1 MSFFK
6 RLGAAAMAVIMAL
19 QFMPLTFAYGEES
32 ITEAYENRE
41 EYTDATDEDISEPL
55 SLEDELV
62 IESISDSDVRMSEEY
77 LDKYRIETD
86 KTKDE
91 YISDYYTPY
100 GQYYLSY
107 LKYAFD
113 NDWSTHWE
121 TGNGKFT
128 NYVDVTFNRAVD
140 IDRIIYATR
149 QDVSKGKGY
158 PTTLTI
164 YRYVSSTDSWEEVAA
179 GKSEMSRSYVII
191 TLPETT
197 EFERLRFEFT
207 EVYDEWASASEF
219 VFLRNEDRVLA
230 GNVSVKGTAAIGK
243 TLTAASN
250 ITWGPDNEKLS
261 YRWQY
266 SDDGESFTYI
276 EGADENTYTITENRA
291 YYRAVVTD
299 STGEYYGSIESGKYG
314 GSIEPEI
321 LGQAAVGSVLT
332 AKTKY
337 ADKSDLTYRWQ
348 YSDDNSEFYDIKSE
362 TNAEYSV
369 SRDMANKYVRV
380 AVSGNG
386 RDFVYSE
393 SMLIGVRAVM
403 TGSPQAGSRL
413 TGSLMGS
420 GDEVSYIWQRGESE
434 NGDFADIEGADSNV
448 YSLTSEDVGK
458 YIRVKITLKD
468 TGTEFISEPWKI
480 AEEGT
485 FEEFTGDYVYL
496 SDLPE
501 NMLLSHSV
509 GYSTLKYDTNITDE
523 TISLIVNGKKK
534 YFTKGLGAHA
544 TAELVYD
551 VAYLV
556 ENYQYDRFRAY
567 LGVDAGRGY
576 NGNVKFTVSVSE
588 DNQIWNE
595 VMSTGV
601 LKGNSEA
608 VYADISLKGVKYLKI
623 YIDDNGS
630 DSNDHTVIAG
640 AKLSKGSYTEDKSDY
655 DFIKTVS
662 EYDALLAEYGTDYP
676 SLVKNKEYVKL
687 LHSRTFVNNV
697 GYELLQAYAH
707 EDDKSREAL
716 QWFLNDAEALDMY
729 INGGEPEGGLYS
741 NSVRV
746 LIRLYKNYWED
757 MGTTLYKRMLITI
770 SLTHATSVYFW
781 ADESNKS
788 DPVKRYEVYKR
799 LYENGYLINSTFENL
814 NVEEMRWVMN
824 NIIDDSQME
833 WLNFY
838 VRKYYYNNMNARPT
852 ANDLEPGPYHYITYT
867 FGYDYSLGKYYSDDN
882 KEMWF
887 DKYHLANRD
896 NDTDDDNYILNVPYE
911 SGHTKL
917 WTVFEEGAVC
927 GGISKTGVNLLAA
940 FGVPGVVVG
949 QPGHAAYLRYKQ
961 DDPDKGAEAQGRWEI
976 WNDISGWAESAKA
989 ERMLAGWGSHGN
1001 GWSGYY
1007 RGSYALLAQA
1017 ALNDEE
1023 NYKTAENLVR
1033 LAEMNSSNPKRAI
1046 EIYRDALEVQSINM
1060 DAWVG
1065 LVSAYKDAGKSDS
1078 EFADLAAEMC
1088 SALTYYP
1095 LPMWEISQN
1104 LIRPE
1109 ITDEMELSRLMT
1121 STEAALMAAKEATE
1135 EDTLQ
1140 PVDCRTMANYILGNN
1155 DVEIATFSFDGDTPN
1170 TIKLSD
1176 IFASGNIEFLY
1187 SLDCGNKWNSA
1198 GTVSSYTLTDEEAAL
1213 ITAENDIYIKL
1224 QGSSNTYKID
1234 ITTGEAVP
1242 QLYNNDNENRITGN
1256 ISGLE
1261 WSYDGTEWNSLTNN
1275 RVFEGDVNIYVR
1287 RKATG
1292 TVMAG
1297 EASEFEFT
1305 DDSKTSSETRSYIK
1319 LDRIGIY
1326 DVSSEQTGSG
1336 NAENLLDGNIY
1347 TMWHNSWSGNDSKK
1361 YVTLELDEP
1370 VYLTSIDYT
1379 PRQTGDAGIVKDC
1392 EVYTSVDGVTWVL
1405 SGSASGWAV
1414 NKDKK
1419 TVNMYSPVYA
1429 KYVKF
1434 AAKATSQV
1442 FASAALIELFEDMTY
1457 ADRVPVSISFASEP
1471 DKTNYVKG
1479 DKLDTTGMS
1488 VMLNYE
1494 DGTSTVINPAMLTF
1508 SKSVFD
1514 TVGKEVIKV
1523 SYTSDLNTLEFEVN
1537 VGENN
1542 KTPNGII
1549 IEEKPEKL
1557 NYFAGD
1563 TLDTEGLVV
1572 KARYTDNSEGYIFE
1586 GEYSVTPEKLTV
1598 EGTQE
1603 ITVKYMDFTAI
1614 FDVQV
1619 KPVPSRIEITALPE
1633 KQQYSIGE
1641 SFDGTGME
1649 VSIVYEKGTRE
1660 VLGENEY
1667 NVEHSDFSKQPG
1679 NKNIT
1684 VSLNAKPSV
1693 TAEFSVLV
1701 YPYITAGYLNL
1712 EVREGTYEC
1721 YVTGYG
1727 AGSLPENVVI
1737 PETVTVKGVV
1747 YTVTGVAG
1755 DAFWGADNITSVSF
1769 PKTIKTIEA
1778 DAFRNCMS
1786 LTRLYFIES
1795 TDLSELVIEAGAF
1808 ADDDPDR
1815 DIGGFIYV
1823 IDSERGVQIEGS
1835 STVAGIEGKFSVAY
1849 AADSAESIII
1859 TPPLKNEYNLG
1870 ESLDTTGLTVK
1881 AVMENGD
1888 KPLLSSDTYSLRGFE
1903 SDTSGKKIIT
1913 VSVTGTELKGTFE
1926 VSVVPAA
1933 PVVTRQPK
1941 SYFVPKGGEFT
1952 PLTVTAVSSDS
1963 GLISYQWYKLATG
1976 KVDTMSDTLLRG
1988 ETSSS
1993 YTPNEEGYYYAAV
2006 SNSEKGSGINA
2017 VTVYTNVARVMAG
2030 DYEAGVG
2037 NTAYTSLSDAIKA
2050 APNGGTVQILKNIE
2064 LEETLNIDKS
2074 LTLTSHEGVYTVT
2087 RSDKLLNGYMLN
2099 VTGGNLTIENVIFD
2113 GGADWTGDDGRL
2125 GRGTFN
2131 SGLTA
2136 ERSIASVSS
2145 GVLNMEE
2152 GAVFENNHNSS
2163 GYGNAGGAA
2172 VVNTGGILKLNGGI
2186 IRNNSCDSYG
2196 GALILLNSGEFYMKQ
2211 GSVTGNFAGNSGGAI
2226 CADHSSKVNVEGG
2239 TFSNN
2244 ATNTA
2249 GGAIWFSNGTGVLK
2263 GEFTDNYANNGA
2275 LVYINGSAK
2284 VSLEGGNYKGN
2295 TASRGQSVYFGNG
2308 TLNIGNVESFG
2319 DTINLPTGKIFNITA
2334 DISGRSIKVV
2344 PVADLAD
2351 MTKIA
2356 NVSSEEFAKRAR
2368 VAINIDGYALY
2379 AEGKEIY
2386 ANTPKENDINGDG
2399 IVNAA
2404 DIAELLKYIS
2414 GIDVSYID
2422 MDKADINADGEY
2434 NILDVIA
2441 LWQYINKN

>member
-1 MSFFK
+1 MSILK
-6 RLGAAAMAVIMAL
+6 RLGAAAMSFVMSL
-19 QFMPLTFAYGEES
+19 QFLPSSFAYGEENLFETYGVS
-32 ITEAYENRE
+32 EGYSNTEEN
-41 EYTDATDEDISEPL
+41 ISEEISADNKL
-55 SLEDELV
+55 I

-77 LDKYRIETD
+77 LDKYRIGTD
-86 KTKDE
+86 SSEDE

-100 GQYYLSY
+100 GQYYKSY

-121 TGNGKFT
+121 TGNGDVT
-128 NYVDVTFNRAVD
+128 NYVDVTFNKAVD
-140 IDRIIYATR
+140 IDRIIYAAR

-164 YRYVSSTDSWEEVAA
+164 YRYITGTDSWEEVAA
-179 GKSEMSRSYVII
+179 GESEMSESYVII

-197 EFERLRFEFT
+197 EFEKLRFEFT
-207 EVYDEWASASEF
+207 EAYNGWASASEF

-230 GNVSVKGTAAIGK
+230 GDVIIKGTAAVGR
-243 TLTAASN
+243 TLTATGN
-250 ITWGPDNEKLS
+250 VTCGPDNEKLS

-266 SDDGESFTYI
+266 SDDGESFVYI
-276 EGADENTYTITENRA
+276 EGADESTYTITENRG
-291 YYRAVVTD
+291 YYRVVVTD
-299 STGEYYGSIESGKYG
+299 STGEYYGSIASANYS
-314 GSIEPEI
+314 GSIKPSVS
-321 LGQAAVGSVLT
+321 GQAAVGSILT
-332 AKTKY
+332 AKTEY
-337 ADKSDLTYRWQ
+337 ADEGDLTYKWQ
-348 YSDDNSEFYDIKSE
+348 YSNDNSDFDDIKNE
-362 TNAEYSV
+362 TDAEYTV
-369 SRDMANKYVRV
+369 SRDLVNKYIRV

-386 RDFVYSE
+386 SDFVYSD
-393 SMLIGVRAVM
+393 SILIGVTAVM
-403 TGSPQAGSRL
+403 TGAPQEGSEL
-413 TGSLMGS
+413 TASLMGLS
-420 GDEVSYIWQRGESE
+420 DEVSYIWQRGDSE
-434 NGDFADIEGADSNV
+434 NGDFVHIDGADGNV
-448 YSLTSEDVGK
+448 YTLTSEDVGK
-458 YIRVKITLKD
+458 YISVKITVKD
-468 TGTEFISEPWKI
+468 TGAEFISEPWKI
-480 AEEGT
+480 AEKGT
-485 FEEFTGDYVYL
+485 YEEFTGDYVYL

-501 NMLLSHSV
+501 NMLLYHSV

-523 TISLIVNGKKK
+523 TISLIVNGNKK

-544 TAELVYD
+544 EAELVYD

-556 ENYQYDRFRAY
+556 ENYQYDRFTAY

-576 NGNVKFTVSVSE
+576 SGNAKFTVYVSD

-608 VYADISLKGVKYLKI
+608 VYVDISLKGAKYLKI

-640 AKLSKGSYTEDKSDY
+640 AKLSKSTYTDDKSDY

-662 EYDALLAEYGTDYP
+662 EYDALMADYGTNYT

-716 QWFLNDAEALDMY
+716 EWFLNDAEALDMY
-729 INGGEPEGGLYS
+729 INGGEPEGGSYS
-741 NSVRV
+741 NSVKV
-746 LIRLYKNYWED
+746 LINLYKNYWED
-757 MGTTLYKRMLITI
+757 METTLYKRMLITI

-781 ADESNKS
+781 ADETNTS

-799 LYENGYLINSTFENL
+799 LYENGCLINSTFENL

-824 NIIDDSQME
+824 NIIDDSQLE

-838 VRKYYYNNMNARPT
+838 IRKYYYNDMNVSPT
-852 ANDLEPGPYHYITYT
+852 ANDFEPGPYDFITYT
-867 FGYDYSLGKYYSDDN
+867 FGYDYSLDKYYSDDN

-887 DKYHLANRD
+887 NKYHLSNRD
-896 NDTDDDNYILNVPYE
+896 DDPDDDNYILNVPYE
-911 SGHTKL
+911 SGRTKL

-961 DDPDKGAEAQGRWEI
+961 DDPNKGAEAQGRWEI

-989 ERMLAGWGSHGN
+989 ERMLAGWGSYGN

-1007 RGSYALLAQA
+1007 RGSYVLLAQA

-1023 NYKTAENLVR
+1023 NYKTAENLVM
-1033 LAEMNSSNPKRAI
+1033 LAEINSSVPEKAI
-1046 EIYRDALEVQSINM
+1046 EIYRDALEVQNINM

-1065 LVSAYKDAGKSDS
+1065 LVSAYKDAGKNDS
-1078 EFADLAAEMC
+1078 EFADLAVEMC

-1121 STEAALMAAKEATE
+1121 STEAALMAATEATE

-1140 PVDCRTMANYILGNN
+1140 PVDCITMANYILGNN
-1155 DVEIATFSFDGDTPN
+1155 DVEIATFSFDGDIPN

-1187 SLDCGNKWNSA
+1187 SLDGGNKWNSA
-1198 GTVSSYTLTDEEAAL
+1198 GTVSSYTLSDEEAES

-1224 QGSSNTYKID
+1224 QGASSTYKID
-1234 ITTGEAVP
+1234 ITKGEAVS
-1242 QLYNNDNENRITGN
+1242 QVYNNDNENRITGD

-1261 WSYDGTEWNSLTNN
+1261 WSYDEKEWNSLTDKS
-1275 RVFEGDVNIYVR
+1275 VFEGDVNIYVR

-1297 EASEFEFT
+1297 ESSEFEFT
-1305 DDSKTSSETRSYIK
+1305 DDSKTSSDTRSYIK
-1319 LDRIGIY
+1319 LERIGIY

-1336 NAENLLDGNIY
+1336 DAVNLLDGNIY

-1379 PRQTGDAGIVKDC
+1379 PRQSGDAGIVIDC
-1392 EVYTSVDGVTWVL
+1392 EVYTSIDGVTWVL

-1434 AAKATSQV
+1434 AAKSTSQD
-1442 FASAALIELFEDMTY
+1442 FASAAMLELFEDLTY
-1457 ADRVPVSISFASEP
+1457 ADRVPVSISFVSKP
-1471 DKTNYVKG
+1471 DKKNYVRG
-1479 DKLDTTGMS
+1479 DKLDITGMS
-1488 VMLNYE
+1488 VVLNYE

-1508 SKSVFD
+1508 SKSIFD
-1514 TVGKEVIKV
+1514 TVGKEVITV
-1523 SYTSDLNTLEFEVN
+1523 AYTSDLNTLEFEVN
-1537 VGENN
+1537 VEENN
-1542 KTPNGII
+1542 KIPENIV

-1557 NYFAGD
+1557 NYFTED
-1563 TLDTEGLVV
+1563 NLDTEGLVV
-1572 KARYTDNSEGYIFE
+1572 KVNYTDGSEGYLFE
-1586 GEYSVTPEKLTV
+1586 GDYSVTPEKLTT

-1603 ITVKYMDFTAI
+1603 ITVKYMDFTAE
-1614 FDVQV
+1614 FYVEV
-1619 KPVPSRIEITALPE
+1619 KAAPSSIEITALPE

-1641 SFDGTGME
+1641 SFDVTGME
-1649 VSIVYEKGTRE
+1649 VSIVYENGTRE

-1667 NVEHSDFSKQPG
+1667 TVEYNDFSKQPG
-1679 NKNIT
+1679 IKAIT
-1684 VSLNAKPSV
+1684 VSLNARPSV

-1701 YPYITAGYLNL
+1701 YPYITDGYLNL
-1712 EVREGTYEC
+1712 EVRDGTYEC
-1721 YVTGYG
+1721 YVTGY
-1727 AGSLPENVVI
+1727 AVDSLPENVVI
-1737 PETVTVKGVV
+1737 PETVTVNGVV

-1755 DAFWGADNITSVSF
+1755 DAFGGADSIKSISF
-1769 PKTIKTIEA
+1769 PSTIKVIED

-1786 LTRLYFIES
+1786 LTRLYFIQS
-1795 TDLSELVIEAGAF
+1795 TDLSELVIEENAF

-1823 IDSERGVQIEGS
+1823 IDSERGAQLEAN
-1835 STVAGIEGKFSVAY
+1835 STVTGIEGKFSIVY
-1849 AADSAESIII
+1849 VTDSAMSVII
-1859 TPPLKNEYNLG
+1859 TNPLKTEYNLG
-1870 ESLDTTGLTVK
+1870 ESLDTTGLEVK

-1888 KPLLSSDTYSLRGFE
+1888 TPVLGSDAYSLRGFE
-1903 SDTSGKKIIT
+1903 SDTSGIKIIT
-1913 VSVTGTELKGTFE
+1913 VSVNGTELTGNFE
-1926 VSVVPAA
+1926 VSVVPAV
-1933 PVVTRQPK
+1933 PVVTKQPK
-1941 SYFVPKGGEFT
+1941 SYFVTNGGEFT
-1952 PLTVTAVSSDS
+1952 PLIVNAVSNDS
-1963 GLISYQWYKLATG
+1963 GLISYQWYKSATG
-1976 KVDTMSDTLLRG
+1976 KVDTESDTLLVG

-1993 YTPNEEGYYYAAV
+1993 YTPTEEGYYYAAV

-2017 VTVYTNVARVMAG
+2017 VIVYTNVARVMSG
-2030 DYEAGVG
+2030 DYEASVG
-2037 NTAYTSLSDAIKA
+2037 NTAYVTLSDAVKA
-2050 APNGGTVQILKNIE
+2050 VSNGGTIQILKDIE
-2064 LEETLNIDKS
+2064 LDEPLEIDKS
-2074 LTLTSHEGVYTVT
+2074 LILTSLDNVYTIT
-2087 RSDKLLNGYMLN
+2087 RSEKLSEDYMISIK
-2099 VTGGNLTIENVIFD
+2099 GGNLTIRNVVFD
-2113 GGADWTGDDGRL
+2113 GGGKWTGDDARL
-2125 GRGTFN
+2125 GRGTLN

-2136 ERSIASVSS
+2136 SRPIASVSS
-2145 GVLNMEE
+2145 GVLNMEQ
-2152 GAVFENNHNSS
+2152 GAVFENNHNNSP
-2163 GYGNAGGAA
+2163 YANAGGAV
-2172 VVNTGGILKLNGGI
+2172 VVNTGGVLKLNGGI

-2196 GALILLNSGEFYMKQ
+2196 GAVLILNTGEFYMEQ
-2211 GSVTGNFAGNSGGAI
+2211 GSVIGNFASNSGGAI
-2226 CADHSSKVNVEGG
+2226 CADHSSKVTVEGG

-2275 LVYINGSAK
+2275 LVYINGSAT
-2284 VSLEGGNYKGN
+2284 VSLEGGTYSGN
-2295 TASRGQSVYFGNG
+2295 MASNGQSIYFGNG
-2308 TLNIGNVESFG
+2308 TFNIGDIESFD
-2319 DTINLPTGKIFNITA
+2319 DTINLTAGKTFNITA
-2334 DISGRSIKVV
+2334 DISGKNIKIVSAV
-2344 PVADLAD
+2344 DLDD

-2356 NVSSEEFAKRAR
+2356 NASSEEFAKGAR
-2368 VAINIDGYALY
+2368 TALNIDGYVLY
-2379 AEGKEIY
+2379 AKGKEIF

-2399 IVNAA
+2399 IVNAVDVA
-2404 DIAELLKYIS
+2404 LLLKYIS
-2414 GIDVSYID
+2414 GIEVSYID
-2422 MDKADINADGEY
+2422 IDKADINSDGKY
-2434 NILDVIA
+2434 DILDVIA
-2441 LWQYINKN
+2441 LQKYINEN